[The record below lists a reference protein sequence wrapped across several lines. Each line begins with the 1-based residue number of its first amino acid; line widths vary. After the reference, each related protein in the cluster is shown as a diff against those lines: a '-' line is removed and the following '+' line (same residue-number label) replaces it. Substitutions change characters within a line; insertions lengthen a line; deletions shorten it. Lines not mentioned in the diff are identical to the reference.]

1 MKLTKKIITFTM
13 AAVMGLCSSSIGVFA
28 QDTVSTNERKPLIVF
43 WVIENGEVSEGELN
57 GFKAAN
63 PGVPVIVTDNADT
76 LKSGEV
82 LKKLKKGDMN
92 ADGKIDL
99 QDVRVALQGVLGIEK
114 LSDEQNEQLDI
125 YSQSDAGMPEVQE
138 ILKAAL
144 GMGFYDGA
152 LWYL

>member
-1 MKLTKKIITFTM
+1 
-13 AAVMGLCSSSIGVFA
+13 
-28 QDTVSTNERKPLIVF
+28 
-43 WVIENGEVSEGELN
+43 
-57 GFKAAN
+57 
-63 PGVPVIVTDNADT
+63 
-76 LKSGEV
+76 
-82 LKKLKKGDMN
+82 MN